1 MMHHHLNHLGVT
13 MAENKELDGFLD
25 DLIRGKSAEEILGK
39 DGLVKELTKRLVE
52 RALEGEMTAH
62 VGYEKHAPTGRNR
75 SNSRNGVSRKRVK
88 TDRAEIEIEVPRDRD
103 SSFEPQLV
111 RKRQR
116 RLAGFDEKVLA
127 LYARGMTTR
136 EIQGHL
142 KELYGVKV
150 SPSLISTVTDAVLQD
165 VQAWQS
171 RPLESWYPIVYLDA
185 IHLKIRTSG
194 HVQNCAVYVALA
206 INREGHKEVL
216 GLWIGEA
223 EGAKFW
229 LSVLTELKNRGVEDI
244 LIAAVDGLKG
254 FPEAIAAVFPQ
265 TQIQLCIVH
274 MVRNSLRYVSWKHR
288 KALVRDLRT
297 IYTATTR
304 EAAAAALEA
313 FSAEWDEIS
322 PLISR
327 LWRLHWDHLT
337 AFFDYPPEIR
347 KVIYTTNAI
356 ESIQAQL
363 RKVTKKHGA
372 FPTQDSVRKVLY
384 LALMKASQRW
394 TMPIRDWPNAL
405 YHLSLV
411 FPGRVPI

>member
-1 MMHHHLNHLGVT
+1 MVEGKKLD
-13 MAENKELDGFLD
+13 ELLD
-25 DLIRGKSAEEILGK
+25 DLVRGKSSEEIFGSG
-39 DGLVKELTKRLVE
+39 GLVKELTKRLVE
-52 RALEGEMTAH
+52 RALEGELTAH
-62 VGYEKHAPTGRNR
+62 LGYAKNAVAGRNGR
-75 SNSRNGVSRKRVK
+75 NSRNGRADKRVK
-88 TDRAEIEIEVPRDRD
+88 TDSSDLVIEVPRDRD
-103 SSFEPQLV
+103 GTFEPQLV

-116 RLAGFDEKVLA
+116 RLAGFDDKVLA

-142 KELYGVKV
+142 KELYGVQV
-150 SPSLISTVTDAVLQD
+150 SPALISVVTDSVMED
-165 VQAWQS
+165 VRAWQS
-171 RPLESWYPIVYLDA
+171 RPLDRFYPILYLDA

-194 HVQNCAVYVALA
+194 HVQVCAVYVALA
-206 INREGHKEVL
+206 INLEGQKELL

-229 LSVLTELKNRGVEDI
+229 LGVLTELKNRGVEDI

-254 FPEAIAAVFPQ
+254 FPQAIAAVYPE
-265 TQIQLCIVH
+265 TQVQLCIVH
-274 MVRNSLRYVSWKHR
+274 MVRNSLRYVSWKHQ
-288 KALVRDLRT
+288 KALVKDLRT
-297 IYTATTR
+297 IYGAATR
-304 EAAAAALEA
+304 EAAEDALDA
-313 FSAEWDEIS
+313 FSAHWDEIT

-327 LWRLHWDHLT
+327 QWRANWEHLAT
-337 AFFDYPPEIR
+337 FFDYPPLIR

-384 LALMKASQRW
+384 LALLKASERW

-411 FPGRVPI
+411 FPQRVPL

>member
-1 MMHHHLNHLGVT
+1 
-13 MAENKELDGFLD
+13 MAESKEVDAFLD
-25 DLIRGKSAEEILGK
+25 ELIRGKSAEEILGK

-62 VGYEKHAPTGRNR
+62 VGYEKHAPAGRNR
-75 SNSRNGVSRKRVK
+75 SNSRNGISRKRVK
-88 TDRAEIEIEVPRDRD
+88 TDSAEIDIEVPRDRD
-103 SSFEPQLV
+103 GSFEPQLV

-150 SPSLISTVTDAVLQD
+150 SPALISAVTDAVLQD

-171 RPLESWYPIVYLDA
+171 RLLESWYPIVYLDA

-194 HVQNCAVYVALA
+194 HVQTCAVYVAVA
-206 INREGHKEVL
+206 INSEGHKEVL

-244 LIAAVDGLKG
+244 LIASVDGLKG

-265 TQIQLCIVH
+265 TQVQLCIVH
-274 MVRNSLRYVSWKHR
+274 MVRNSVKYVSWKHR

-297 IYTATTR
+297 IYTAPTR

-313 FSAEWDEIS
+313 FSTQWDEVS

-327 LWRLHWDHLT
+327 SWRMHWDHLT
-337 AFFDYPPEIR
+337 AYFDYPPEIR

-372 FPTQDSVRKVLY
+372 FPTHDSVRKVLY
-384 LALMKASQRW
+384 LALMKASERW